1 MWAKEEE
8 RVAMVPPGLK
18 RVTCL
23 PTDSTVPAPSEPG
36 TVLSFIGKGYL
47 PLGMMRSR

>member
-1 MWAKEEE
+1 ML
-8 RVAMVPPGLK
+8 PPGLK
-18 RVTCL
+18 RVTCF

-36 TVLSFIGKGYL
+36 TTLSFAGNGYL